1 MALEKQSK
9 MYKDNDR
16 AVIYIPNAV
25 LNDSSFPLTST
36 LINVRIEDGRL
47 IIEEVK

>member
-9 MYKDNDR
+9 MYKEDNR
-16 AVIYIPNAV
+16 AVIYIPNAI

-36 LINVRIEDGRL
+36 LVNVRIEDNKV